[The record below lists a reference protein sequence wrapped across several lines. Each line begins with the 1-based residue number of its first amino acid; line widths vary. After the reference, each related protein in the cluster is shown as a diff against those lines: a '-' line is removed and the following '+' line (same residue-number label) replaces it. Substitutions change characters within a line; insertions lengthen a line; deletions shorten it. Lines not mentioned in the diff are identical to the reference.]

1 MQPPFLAMAALAAL
15 VALAPSAL
23 SAAEPVAAQY
33 VGIATTLKGGTVL
46 YRERHHVERDAE
58 GRGTRVVVYECP
70 DGRPY
75 ARKIVRYSDWA
86 GAPDF
91 EMVDARD
98 GWRERV
104 ETVGERRRVSVVERA
119 GGRERAALLSAPE
132 QLIVDAGF
140 DDFVRRHWDRLAA
153 GERIDFVFLVPSRL
167 DVMHFKVKRLRETTV
182 DGEPALVIR
191 LGLGAWYAF
200 LLPQIEVTYR
210 TASRRLARFEG
221 LTNQRT
227 PGGGHVSARIDF
239 PADAWRPLAPGS
251 IDAQQALVLDGRCS
265 FP

>member
-1 MQPPFLAMAALAAL
+1 MRATNLVL
-15 VALAPSAL
+15 VALLALGAPLAA
-23 SAAEPVAAQY
+23 AAEAVSVEY
-33 VGIATTLKGGTVL
+33 LGIATTLDGRVEL
-46 YRERHHVERDAE
+46 YRERHRVERDRD

-75 ARKIVRYSDWA
+75 ARKVVRYADWA

-91 EMVDARD
+91 DLLDARD

-104 ETVGERRRVSVVERA
+104 ETVGDRRRVSVRERA
-119 GGRERAALLSAPE
+119 GGRERSAELSVPD
-132 QLIVDAGF
+132 QLVVDAGF
-140 DDFVRRHWDRLAA
+140 DDFVRLHWDRLVA
-153 GERIDFVFLVPSRL
+153 GERVDFAFLVPSRL
-167 DVMHFKVKRLRETTV
+167 EVMRFRVRRQGETTI

-200 LLPQIEVTYR
+200 MLPHIDVTYLE
-210 TASRRLARFEG
+210 AGRRLARFEG

-239 PADAWRPLAPGS
+239 PSAERRSVAAGALDAVLAAP
-251 IDAQQALVLDGRCS
+251 LDGDCR
-265 FP
+265 F

>member
-1 MQPPFLAMAALAAL
+1 M
-15 VALAPSAL
+15 VA
-23 SAAEPVAAQY
+23 AAEPVAAGY
-33 VGIATTLKGGTVL
+33 LGIATALDGRTEL
-46 YRERHHVERDAE
+46 YRERHHVERDAD

-70 DGRPY
+70 DGRAY
-75 ARKIVRYSDWA
+75 ARKTVRYADWA

-98 GWRERV
+98 GWREQV
-104 ETVGERRRVSVVERA
+104 ETIGERRRVSLLERA
-119 GGRERAALLSAPE
+119 GGRERAAELPAPE
-132 QLIVDAGF
+132 QLVVDAGF

-153 GERIDFVFLVPSRL
+153 GERVDFAFLVPSRL
-167 DVMHFKVKRLRETTV
+167 DVMRFKVKRLGETTV

-200 LLPQIEVTYR
+200 LLPHIDVTYR
-210 TASRRLARFEG
+210 TATRRLARFEG

-227 PGGGHVSARIDF
+227 PGGGHVSARIEF
-239 PADAWRPLAPGS
+239 PVDARRPLEPGA
-251 IDAQQALVLDGRCS
+251 IDAAQARALDGRCG

>member
-1 MQPPFLAMAALAAL
+1 MRPLSLAIAALAT
-15 VALAPSAL
+15 LAPSGL
-23 SAAEPVAAQY
+23 FAAEPVAAEY
-33 VGIATTLKGGTVL
+33 VGIATTLDGGAVL
-46 YRERHHVERDAE
+46 YRERHHVERDAD

-75 ARKIVRYSDWA
+75 ARKVVRYAGWA

-119 GGRERAALLSAPE
+119 GGRERAVDLSAPE
-132 QLIVDAGF
+132 QLVVDAGF

-153 GERIDFVFLVPSRL
+153 GERVDFAFLVPSRF
-167 DVMHFKVKRLRETTV
+167 DVMRFKVKRLGEITV
-182 DGEPALVIR
+182 AGEPALVIR
-191 LGLGAWYAF
+191 LGLGAWYSF
-200 LLPQIEVTYR
+200 LLPHIDVTYR

-239 PADAWRPLAPGS
+239 PADARRPLAPGS
-251 IDAQQALVLDGRCS
+251 IDAQKALALDGRCG